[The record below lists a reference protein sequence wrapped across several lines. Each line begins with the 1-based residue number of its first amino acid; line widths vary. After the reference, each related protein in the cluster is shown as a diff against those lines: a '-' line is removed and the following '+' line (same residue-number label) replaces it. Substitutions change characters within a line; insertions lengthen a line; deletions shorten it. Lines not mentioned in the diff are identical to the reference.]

1 MDFPMAPLYNTH
13 QRNTILMQELL
24 MTVNIVN
31 LLANRYSTK
40 MFDPNRVAD
49 EEKIEIL
56 KETLRLAPS
65 SINSQPWHFFV
76 ISSAEFREKLVDVCW
91 DSNKGKMTS
100 ASHIFIFTAKTDFT
114 PDDVKKV
121 EALTADVRGEP
132 LNETRLAYLNNYL
145 NSMEPAERAN
155 WVKHQ
160 IYLPLGQLLMSAALL
175 DLDSCP
181 IEGFHPEEM
190 DQLLGLNE
198 KGLTSVAMVAI
209 GHRDPEDFNQP
220 DRTIKARFPME
231 DVLTEIR

>member
-1 MDFPMAPLYNTH
+1 
-13 QRNTILMQELL
+13 
-24 MTVNIVN
+24 MTVDIVK

-40 MFDPNRVAD
+40 VFDPAKTAD

-76 ISSAEFREKLVDVCW
+76 ISNAEYRRKLVDVCW

-100 ASHIFIFTAKTDFT
+100 ASHIFIFAAKTDFT
-114 PDDVKKV
+114 VDDVKKI
-121 EALTADVRGEP
+121 EELTAEVRQQPVNEQR
-132 LNETRLAYLNNYL
+132 LNYLNNYV
-145 NSMEPAERAN
+145 NTMDQTDRAN

-160 IYLPLGQLLMSAALL
+160 IYLPLGQLLLSAAML

-181 IEGFHPEEM
+181 IEGFHPEEL
-190 DQLLGLNE
+190 DQLMGLKE

-220 DRTIKARFPME
+220 DRMIKARFPME
-231 DVLTEIR
+231 EVLTEIS